1 MIFRAWGIFPG
12 KCDIAMKALLT
23 GGTGF
28 VGGHVADLLL
38 EEGHNVRL
46 LSRRPTLPERLN
58 GRGLEHASGNLEN
71 PRSVIDAMDAIDVF
85 FHVGEIRSSSISAC
99 RKNVELMAGIVSS
112 ADEKSI
118 KRIVFVSSITV
129 AGIPSAVPATEDAA
143 PAVRLDDQY
152 TSYKRTCEQML
163 ADDPSGADYAIVRPG
178 IVIGPR
184 SINLKKMLSA
194 AEKIGTLALPFVGA
208 GRNIAPFI
216 HVKDLAKAIYFA
228 GVKPAG
234 SKRTF
239 NITDGLPHTWRE
251 LFDAIGE
258 AASRKLR
265 ILPLPPQCL
274 EIPAAVI
281 DCLAPALDIRPD
293 LRKYVHYFSRDLYF
307 SNETAKNVLGWEP
320 LHQDLK
326 RDIKEMIGA
335 AST

>member
-1 MIFRAWGIFPG
+1 
-12 KCDIAMKALLT
+12 MKALLT

-28 VGGHVADLLL
+28 VGGHVADLLV
-38 EEGHNVRL
+38 EEGHEVRL
-46 LSRRPTLPERLN
+46 LSRRPTLPERLS
-58 GRGLEHASGNLEN
+58 GRGLEHTSGNLEN
-71 PRSVIDAMDAIDVF
+71 PRSVIAAMDGIDVF

-99 RKNVELMAGIVSS
+99 RKNVELMTRIISS
-112 ADEKSI
+112 VDEKRI
-118 KRIVFVSSITV
+118 KRIVFISSITV
-129 AGIPSAVPATEDAA
+129 AGIPSAVPATEHTA

-163 ADDPSGADYAIVRPG
+163 ARDPSGPDYAIVRPG
-178 IVIGPR
+178 IVVGPR
-184 SINLKKMLSA
+184 SMNLAKMASA
-194 AEKIGTLALPFVGA
+194 SAKIGTLALPFVGA

-228 GVKPAG
+228 GVKPLA

-251 LFDAIGE
+251 FFNAIGE
-258 AASRKLR
+258 AAGRKLR

-274 EIPAAVI
+274 QIPAVAI

-293 LRKYVHYFSRDLYF
+293 LRKYVRYLSRDLYF
-307 SNETAKNVLGWEP
+307 SNETAKNVLDWEP

-326 RDIKEMIGA
+326 RDVREMIGA
-335 AST
+335 ACT